1 MRSHQNSIQQEKC
14 SFAFLRCVE
23 NSGNTFSGLERKYV
37 NEKKKKKK
45 KETMKKFKK
54 VVNRDNYYSR

>member
-23 NSGNTFSGLERKYV
+23 NSGNTFSDLERKYV

-45 KETMKKFKK
+45 KRNDEKIQK
-54 VVNRDNYYSR
+54 SGQS

>member
-14 SFAFLRCVE
+14 SFAFLRYVE

-45 KETMKKFKK
+45 KRNDEKIQK
-54 VVNRDNYYSR
+54 SGQS

>member
-14 SFAFLRCVE
+14 SFAFSRCVE

-45 KETMKKFKK
+45 KRNDEKIQK
-54 VVNRDNYYSR
+54 SGQS

>member
-23 NSGNTFSGLERKYV
+23 NSGNTFSGLEKKYV

-45 KETMKKFKK
+45 KRNDEKIQK
-54 VVNRDNYYSR
+54 SGQS

>member
-14 SFAFLRCVE
+14 SFAFLRYVE

-37 NEKKKKKK
+37 NEKKKKK
-45 KETMKKFKK
+45 ETMKKFKK

>member
-45 KETMKKFKK
+45 KRNDEKIQK
-54 VVNRDNYYSR
+54 SGQS